1 VSDPWDDA
9 ARQKTAASQQAAK
22 EKARKDARERKEQ
35 QEERARQEAAHAAL
49 EAAIDAT
56 VPLLERFMRERG
68 GAAQRLLAASG
79 DRRYI
84 YIGGESEGGY
94 YHSYYLS
101 KDGLCYEVGRK
112 AGYGSK
118 PDRATQASVR
128 DVIASYAREGRGDR
142 DPAKVRKIV
151 DWLTEEVNRFA

>member
-1 VSDPWDDA
+1 MRASVRNNKRSEPDRKQLMPRSKRPSMPLCRFSNGSCESAEAPHSDSSL
-9 ARQKTAASQQAAK
+9 Q
-22 EKARKDARERKEQ
+22 
-35 QEERARQEAAHAAL
+35 
-49 EAAIDAT
+49 
-56 VPLLERFMRERG
+56 VV
-68 GAAQRLLAASG
+68 
-79 DRRYI
+79 
-84 YIGGESEGGY
+84 IGGESEGGY